1 MANQYEALLST
12 IVSQPDAQLSFFR
25 NMLAEHEKEQRAAEH
40 QEFEQLSLDKLKG
53 RRRAGVKIQAAPASA
68 DSKH

>member
-1 MANQYEALLST
+1 MERLPCWICKATIPGPRLPIITALFTSG
-12 IVSQPDAQLSFFR
+12 
-25 NMLAEHEKEQRAAEH
+25 QRAAEH